1 MRLTFFFLYI
11 KIKVELWTN
20 YLDLH
25 IIYKKGGI
33 LMPKIKIEGKHTLT
47 GTINISGAKNSAV
60 ALIPASILCDEDVTI
75 TNVPN
80 ISDIDSLEEILISL
94 NAKISRDEEMVK
106 IDSSEIKNV
115 KIEES
120 LAKKLRASYYF
131 MGALL
136 GKFKK
141 VDIYFPGGCTIGER
155 PINLHLK
162 GFEKLG
168 ATITEEGNH
177 FVIEANELKGNKIY
191 LDFPS
196 VGATINII
204 FAAVKA
210 KGKTYI
216 KNAAKEPEIVNVATF
231 LNNMGAKIKGAGTN
245 VIVIEGVEHLHSCF
259 HEVIPDRIEAGT
271 YLIMGALLG
280 KNLKIN
286 NIIPSHIESLTSK
299 LREAGV
305 DMEINDDNIV
315 VNSVEKMNPIDI
327 ETLVFPGFPTD
338 LQQTIIPFLT
348 QCEGVSKVRETIYE
362 NRFQNIPDT
371 VKMGADISV
380 IDNEVAIVKGK
391 TNLYGK
397 DVIATD
403 LRGGASMLICGLI
416 AEGVTTVDNIHYIL
430 RGYDNIVE
438 KLSNVGAKI
447 ELI

>member
-1 MRLTFFFLYI
+1 
-11 KIKVELWTN
+11 
-20 YLDLH
+20 
-25 IIYKKGGI
+25 
-33 LMPKIKIEGKHTLT
+33 MPKIRIEGNHTLT

-80 ISDIDSLEEILISL
+80 ISDIDSLEEILLSL
-94 NAKISRDEEMVK
+94 NAKIARDGEMVK

-115 KIEES
+115 KIEEC

-168 ATITEEGNH
+168 AIITEEDNH
-177 FVIEANELKGNKIY
+177 FIIEANELKGNKIY

-210 KGKTYI
+210 KGKTFI

-245 VIVIEGVEHLHSCF
+245 VITIEGVEHLHSCF

-286 NIIPSHIESLTSK
+286 NIIPSHIESLISK

-305 DMEINDDNIV
+305 NMEINDDNIV
-315 VNSVEKMNPIDI
+315 VNSVEKINAIDI

-348 QCEGVSKVRETIYE
+348 QCDGISKVRETIYE

-371 VKMGADISV
+371 VRMGADISV

-397 DVIATD
+397 DVVATD

-416 AEGVTTVDNIHYIL
+416 AEGITTVDNIHYIL